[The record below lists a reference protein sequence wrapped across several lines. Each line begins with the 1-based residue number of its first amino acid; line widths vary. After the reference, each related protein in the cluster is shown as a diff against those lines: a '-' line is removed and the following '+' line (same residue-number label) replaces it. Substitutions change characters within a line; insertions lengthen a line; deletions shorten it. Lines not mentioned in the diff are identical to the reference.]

1 MKHIVVLSLI
11 LFHVFSFSCQ
21 ETKTTIGFLMDN
33 ENIERWKK
41 DKSVFIEE
49 VNKLGGEV
57 LVEVAQ
63 SNAQNQ
69 YDQAARLIER
79 GVDVLVIIP
88 VDMEKAALIGTK
100 AFEARI
106 PVISYDRLIKNCPLA
121 CHVTTNNI
129 EIGELQ
135 ADYLKK
141 VKGKGNYVLISGPES
156 DNNAT
161 LLRKGWYNILQ
172 PGIDKQEIKIVKDYF
187 AKAWIAD
194 EAYFIIKELINN
206 KTSIDAIIAG
216 NDVLASGALMAL
228 NEFNLQGKVLLAGQ
242 DAELSA
248 LRNIVAGNQT
258 ITIAKPIDKLAKAAA
273 YAAMNIANGK
283 NIEYN
288 GNTTENGLMKVPTI
302 MMQARIVNKKNI
314 VLTLQWEDN
323 IDSQDIY
330 E

>member
-1 MKHIVVLSLI
+1 MKQILVLSLI
-11 LFHVFSFSCQ
+11 FFQFISASCQ
-21 ETKTTIGFLMDN
+21 EDKTTIGFLMDN

-63 SNAQNQ
+63 SDAQKQ
-69 YDQAARLIER
+69 YDQAVQLIEK

-106 PVISYDRLIKNCPLA
+106 PVISYDRLIKNSPLA
-121 CHVTTNNI
+121 FHITTNNI

-135 ADYLKK
+135 ANYLYQI
-141 VKGKGNYVLISGPES
+141 KGKGSYVLITGPAS
-156 DNNAT
+156 DNNAG

-172 PGIDKQEIKIVKDYF
+172 PAIDKQEIKIVKDYY
-187 AKAWIAD
+187 AKAWVAD
-194 EAYFIIKELINN
+194 EAYFVVKELINS
-206 KTSIDAIIAG
+206 KVAFDVIIAG

-228 NEFNLQGKVLLAGQ
+228 NEYNLQGKVLLAGQ
-242 DAELSA
+242 DAELAA
-248 LRNIVAGNQT
+248 LRNIVAGSQT
-258 ITIAKPIDKLAKAAA
+258 ITIAKPIDKLARAAA
-273 YAAMNIANGK
+273 QAAMSVANGR
-283 NIEYN
+283 NIDYN
-288 GNTTENGLMKVPTI
+288 NNTTDNGLIKVPTI
-302 MMQARIVNKKNI
+302 MMQARVVNKKNI
-314 VLTLQWEDN
+314 VLTVQWDDN
-323 IDSQDIY
+323 IDHQEIF